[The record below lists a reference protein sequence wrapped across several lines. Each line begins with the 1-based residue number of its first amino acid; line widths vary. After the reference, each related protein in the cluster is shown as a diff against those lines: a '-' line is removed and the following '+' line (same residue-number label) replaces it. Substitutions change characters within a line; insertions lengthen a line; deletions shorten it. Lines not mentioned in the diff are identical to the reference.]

1 MRGLPH
7 LHGVFWLSEE
17 KLKAY
22 KNENGDYKDDTLPIL
37 IDEFIS
43 VSTNTKDENLNE
55 LVEEVNTHKHSK
67 SCQKGNAKNDDEN
80 CRFKFPR
87 PPSDYTIVARPLSE
101 ETLGKELYNKKRHDA
116 KIILEKVKNQLLEMS
131 KS

>member
-17 KLKAY
+17 KLKTY

-43 VSTNTKDENLNE
+43 VSTNTKDKNLNE

-67 SCQKGNAKNDDEN
+67 SCQKGNAKNDDTKPEASCIECN
-80 CRFKFPR
+80 RYFGN
-87 PPSDYTIVARPLSE
+87 IHARI
-101 ETLGKELYNKKRHDA
+101 KVNDQYDKLYLH
-116 KIILEKVKNQLLEMS
+116 L
-131 KS
+131 

>member
-17 KLKAY
+17 KLKTY
-22 KNENGDYKDDTLPIL
+22 KNENGDYKDEILPNL

-43 VSTNTKDENLNE
+43 VSTNTKDQYLNE

-67 SCQKGNAKNDDEN
+67 SCQKGNAKKDDEH
-80 CRFKFPR
+80 CRFGFPR
-87 PPSDYTIVARPLSE
+87 PPSNYTLVARPLSE
-101 ETLGKELYNKKRHDA
+101 ETLEKRIVQQKA
-116 KIILEKVKNQLLEMS
+116 
-131 KS
+131 